1 MALLI
6 QRAVFIERSGTSPS
20 LASPRSIGYLF
31 LPTTLRFFDW
41 MHFKEKFIQRFSHQ
55 TQVYLVVQTT
65 VPSNFQTSFAF
76 KSAYETQNSKEDH
89 VSDKLHEQYHT
100 VDSCEFTNRG
110 ITGIKTVDDIITPR
124 NGRSKSTT
132 ALVQKPSVVTKDTVF
147 VEMSYTTVSPN
158 LHDPNASVHDEECSA
173 FVVTTASDTSIYR
186 NANLQPE
193 VTIQVLNESSH
204 NIKFGEIRS
213 IASQVSLLIT
223 FEAPEVIRPNEH
235 LERDVSTRYVNVN
248 SLANGSPIWKTDL
261 ESFKDLYLADLFMEH
276 VGNEDPLFLNI
287 LISLMHSVKIL
298 PNTENGKSTWE
309 FNGQHIMSQF
319 LLVPAVNLFI
329 VTIPMIAVD
338 LCVWDPGIG
347 FDFTVLTSYTVYNV
361 KELLLLGCT
370 DRLFLIVHSNSMNRV
385 WDPGQ

>member
-31 LPTTLRFFDW
+31 LPTTLR
-41 MHFKEKFIQRFSHQ
+41 
-55 TQVYLVVQTT
+55 TT

-193 VTIQVLNESSH
+193 VTIKVLNESSH

-276 VGNEDPLFLNI
+276 VGNEDPFLNI

-319 LLVPAVNLFI
+319 LLVPTVNLFI